1 MHTETNTPVT
11 APATT
16 NRRRAPKRPE
26 QLADAATAASNEA
39 LAATTA
45 EAKPAVQLTPEQT
58 AALEKAKAKKAKA
71 DAAAAREAAK
81 IAALERGEEP
91 PTANTKGLPP
101 VVKMNELG
109 ALARQLH
116 RAYLLACSDEAVAL
130 MTDAGFGGGDVQSAK
145 YALKAARDE
154 AIKRWLDQHDK
165 RANAGAADNDTLA
178 PLGLA
183 LAADGEWVLVEK
195 KPAKEAATE

>member
-1 MHTETNTPVT
+1 MHTETTTAATT
-11 APATT
+11 APTT
-16 NRRRAPKRPE
+16 TGRKNRSPKNKP
-26 QLADAATAASNEA
+26 DAATVAANEV

-116 RAYLLACSDEAVAL
+116 RAAGLLASPEVSAL
-130 MTDAGFGGGDVQSAK
+130 NAMGDPSRIDAAET
-145 YALKAARDE
+145 AARYRNM
-154 AIKRWLDQHDK
+154 AAQRWLDQHDL
-165 RANAGAADNDTLA
+165 RASAGAADNDTLA

-183 LAADGEWVLVEK
+183 FTADGDWVLAEK
-195 KPAKEAATE
+195 PKATE

>member
-1 MHTETNTPVT
+1 MHIETNTP
-11 APATT
+11 ATPSATPT
-16 NRRRAPKRPE
+16 NRKNRGPKSKP
-26 QLADAATAASNEA
+26 DAATAAANET

-45 EAKPAVQLTPEQT
+45 EAKPAVQLTPEQA

-81 IAALERGEEP
+81 IAALERGEEL
-91 PTANTKGLPP
+91 PTATKGLPP

-130 MTDAGFGGGDVQSAK
+130 MTDAGIGGGDVQSAK